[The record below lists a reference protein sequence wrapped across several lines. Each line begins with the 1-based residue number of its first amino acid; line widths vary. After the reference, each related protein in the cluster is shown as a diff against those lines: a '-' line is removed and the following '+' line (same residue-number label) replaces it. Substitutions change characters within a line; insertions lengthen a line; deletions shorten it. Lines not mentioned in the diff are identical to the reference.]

1 MFDNELP
8 FLVLPGGLMMS
19 SSFPDVEI
27 DADSVKATELMHR
40 SELQVLSRFIG
51 SMVLTCAMHPST
63 S

>member
-1 MFDNELP
+1 MFKFYNLYIPMFDNELP

-40 SELQVLSRFIG
+40 SELQVLG
-51 SMVLTCAMHPST
+51 L
-63 S
+63 